1 MTDQTFEEFVT
12 KERERLTQERERL
25 FDQQHEIEQRLTA
38 INAEMNA
45 INAYQA
51 VKEGKPVQAAPA
63 PRPEKARAPK
73 AADAPRRARGEG
85 GVRQQVID
93 LVRKAGDGGITSGD
107 ITSALQMDD
116 KAGRQ
121 AVANALM
128 SLKKEGSVQQAGRRQ
143 PYTATEHPERD

>member
-1 MTDQTFEEFVT
+1 MSDETFEAFIA
-12 KERERLTQERERL
+12 KERERLTKEREQL
-25 FDQQHEIEQRLTA
+25 FDQQHEIEQRLAA

-51 VKEGKPVQAAPA
+51 VKEGKPLPSAPPPAAE
-63 PRPEKARAPK
+63 RARVP
-73 AADAPRRARGEG
+73 DAPRRARGEG
-85 GVRQQVID
+85 GAVRQQVLD
-93 LVRKAGDGGITSGD
+93 LIRRAGDGGITSGD
-107 ITSALQMDD
+107 LTAALQMDD

-143 PYTATEHPERD
+143 PYTATEHPERDQ